1 MILLGLKHLR
11 KSQEKSA
18 KPSQTCKN
26 KIKVFTFAVIN
37 SKITHLYFFTN
48 LEKIMKKQI
57 LSIASILLLAFSIIS
72 AQTATEIPK
81 TISGGVLNSKATNLA
96 TPAYPA
102 AAKAINAGGAVNVQV
117 VIDENGE
124 VISAEAVSGHPLLRQ
139 SAEKAAR
146 ESTFKPTLLSG
157 QAVKVTGVVVYNFN
171 PSNSADSAQTP
182 TETPKT
188 ISGGVLNG
196 KATNLA
202 KPSYPAAA
210 RAVNASGVVS
220 VQVTIDEN
228 GDVISATA
236 VSGHPLL
243 RQASEQAAQSS
254 NFSPTLLQGQP
265 VRVTGV
271 IVYNFVSSMS
281 LTQIGYELS
290 LAENS
295 FVLKN
300 FRANS
305 IGGSFPKEWNEER
318 EDLKKLDL
326 YLTEKSAKERELQ
339 SATSP
344 TVVSADKT
352 SSSSGIKTVIG
363 TSNVGIVSSDATYS
377 LDSDSVKIVKELQS
391 KIENRLSSDEKN
403 RWSFDLGRVLGKL
416 KAEIDNSEKTQANI
430 AELNQL
436 SFATPLGISESVLA
450 KIKEI
455 VGISQPISSDTK
467 TILTIKIEN
476 LRNLKS
482 F

>member
-1 MILLGLKHLR
+1 
-11 KSQEKSA
+11 
-18 KPSQTCKN
+18 
-26 KIKVFTFAVIN
+26 
-37 SKITHLYFFTN
+37 
-48 LEKIMKKQI
+48 
-57 LSIASILLLAFSIIS
+57 
-72 AQTATEIPK
+72 
-81 TISGGVLNSKATNLA
+81 
-96 TPAYPA
+96 
-102 AAKAINAGGAVNVQV
+102 
-117 VIDENGE
+117 
-124 VISAEAVSGHPLLRQ
+124 
-139 SAEKAAR
+139 
-146 ESTFKPTLLSG
+146 
-157 QAVKVTGVVVYNFN
+157 
-171 PSNSADSAQTP
+171 
-182 TETPKT
+182 
-188 ISGGVLNG
+188 
-196 KATNLA
+196 
-202 KPSYPAAA
+202 
-210 RAVNASGVVS
+210 
-220 VQVTIDEN
+220 
-228 GDVISATA
+228 
-236 VSGHPLL
+236 
-243 RQASEQAAQSS
+243 
-254 NFSPTLLQGQP
+254 
-265 VRVTGV
+265 
-271 IVYNFVSSMS
+271 MS

-352 SSSSGIKTVIG
+352 SPSSGIKTVIG